1 MPFPVHFRTTSGE
14 VEAIFCL
21 FPVSAYI
28 KIENQNFVDRCTFV
42 WSTWWRQKKF
52 DKGRC
57 LKKGH
62 IVCIIK
68 VRKWDGNFLT
78 NLMLFPYV
86 TKWGRSQ
93 LYYSSLITD
102 LISSGWS
109 CDSGCVCIRA
119 WSCDFDEISITQQ
132 NYQILEWPFQKS
144 RWDLR
149 SEMLELLDLKKR
161 FLVWFEPSWGN
172 TKNNLRNIALNKILN
187 WFHTLVK
194 FWTTPLDDF
203 RCAAGRI
210 GSHNCSLNRL
220 NESCPSL
227 SKFYQCAS
235 AEALVEKS

>member
-93 LYYSSLITD
+93 LYY
-102 LISSGWS
+102 WS
-109 CDSGCVCIRA
+109 WGMRRTRRL
-119 WSCDFDEISITQQ
+119 EISLKLFLDQKDRLL
-132 NYQILEWPFQKS
+132 NNLE
-144 RWDLR
+144 RLEHLR
-149 SEMLELLDLKKR
+149 S
-161 FLVWFEPSWGN
+161 
-172 TKNNLRNIALNKILN
+172 
-187 WFHTLVK
+187 
-194 FWTTPLDDF
+194 
-203 RCAAGRI
+203 
-210 GSHNCSLNRL
+210 
-220 NESCPSL
+220 L
-227 SKFYQCAS
+227 SVTIKTGKDEVFPHG
-235 AEALVEKS
+235 